1 MNKYHESIQQEE
13 ILRVLE
19 RIQQN
24 PQVTQRDLV
33 KEVGISLGKINFLIK
48 SLTEKGIIKAKRFK
62 NSKQK
67 LAYLYTIT
75 PGGIRRKAILTEK
88 FLRIKM
94 KEYDE
99 LKIQIEKLKLE
110 VTAGAKQ
117 QGNRSRLTV

>member
-1 MNKYHESIQQEE
+1 MNKHHESIQQEE

-19 RIQQN
+19 QIRQN

-99 LKIQIEKLKLE
+99 LKIQIEKLRLE
-110 VTAGAKQ
+110 VRKNNGK
-117 QGNRSRLTV
+117 

>member
-1 MNKYHESIQQEE
+1 MKADLISGSDLIIHDGTCAVRHFLPFGIPK
-13 ILRVLE
+13 LR
-19 RIQQN
+19 
-24 PQVTQRDLV
+24 
-33 KEVGISLGKINFLIK
+33 NFLIK

-110 VTAGAKQ
+110 VTAGAK
-117 QGNRSRLTV
+117 